1 MTAVLSYDVSDACWI
16 GVTEMESTREPPGFG
31 PVCNMVFRV
40 VAEDGQGV

>member
-16 GVTEMESTREPPGFG
+16 GVTESTLEPPGFS

>member
-16 GVTEMESTREPPGFG
+16 GVTESTREPPGFG
-31 PVCNMVFRV
+31 PVCNMVFPV